1 VTAKLRRATWRR
13 RALALLLPCALACS
27 TRHRSSGPNEEG
39 STRPSKK
46 EARVIELDLT
56 AGAPEALSGGLFAT
70 PASRTY
76 TGLVRALE
84 KGLGASTTAGVFV
97 RLGDGGLD
105 LAQAQEIG
113 DLLARFVK
121 KGVPVV
127 CHADGLSNATAAF
140 VQRACTRRYL
150 GAAGE
155 AETVGLGAQVVY
167 MKSLLDRLKIEVD
180 FLHVGK
186 FKSGPEPLLQDGPSP
201 EAREALDTALGSIR
215 DGWLALAVKPDAKSA
230 LELGPWSPP
239 EAKAHG
245 LVDELG
251 YASDAMADAHRLAKT
266 TATEAVYGPH
276 AGGKRGID
284 LGEIVRTLLGSN
296 NETTSP
302 HVAVVPMQGA
312 ITTNASSPF
321 ASGGITSQSM
331 VKVLAKLAHD
341 DAVKAVVI
349 RIDSPGGSPL
359 ASDLIWH
366 ELMSLRKKK
375 PVLASVGGMAAS
387 GGFYIAS
394 GAQKIYAEP
403 SSIVGSIGVFG
414 GKLVFSPALKEVGVS
429 TYTFPASHAEGAA
442 ERAGYLSPMI
452 PWNDETRARVRS
464 LMQGIYDLFVA
475 RVAEGRKMPA
485 EKVLVSAEG
494 RIWSAPQGLERG
506 LIDRIG
512 GLNDAIVEARRL
524 GKVAAD
530 SPVTVDGGAETILDM
545 LGLSDDDEADTTHV
559 AAALARYQARRTI
572 ALDAIPEP
580 LRPFVTSLSPLFM
593 GESVIAAL
601 PYALDVR

>member
-1 VTAKLRRATWRR
+1 
-13 RALALLLPCALACS
+13 LPWFVACS
-27 TRHRSSGPNEEG
+27 TRHRAGGSTEEG
-39 STRPSKK
+39 STRPGKHDP
-46 EARVIELDLT
+46 RVIEFDLT
-56 AGAPEALSGGLFAT
+56 SGAPEAIAGGLFPL

-84 KGLGASTTAGVFV
+84 KGLAAETTAGVLV

-105 LAQAQEIG
+105 LAQAEEVSE
-113 DLLARFVK
+113 LLTRYSK
-121 KGVPVV
+121 KGLPVV

-150 GAAGE
+150 GPAGE
-155 AETVGLGAQVVY
+155 AETVGLAAQVVY

-180 FLHVGK
+180 FLHVGQ
-186 FKSGPEPLLQDGPSP
+186 FKSGPEPLLQDGPSDA
-201 EAREALDTALGSIR
+201 AREALDFALASTR
-215 DGWLALAVKPDAKSA
+215 EGWLALATKPDAKAA
-230 LELGPWSPP
+230 LELGPFSPP

-251 YASDAMADAHRLAKT
+251 YVSDAVAEARTLAKT
-266 TATEAVYGPH
+266 TATEAVYGPR
-276 AGGKRGID
+276 AGGKRGFDI
-284 LGEIVRTLLGSN
+284 GEIIKTLMGGDNDNS
-296 NETTSP
+296 SP

-312 ITTNASSPF
+312 ITTSAGGPF
-321 ASGGITSQSM
+321 ASSGITSDAM
-331 VKVLAKLAHD
+331 VKVLARLERN

-366 ELMSLRKKK
+366 ELMNLRKKK

-414 GKLVFSPALKEVGVS
+414 GKLVFSPALKEFGISSV
-429 TYTFPASHAEGAA
+429 TFPASHAEGAA
-442 ERAGYLSPMI
+442 ERAGYLSPLI
-452 PWNDETRARVRS
+452 PWNDETRARVRA

-475 RVAEGRKMPA
+475 RVAEGRKMPSA
-485 EKVLVSAEG
+485 KVLVSAEG

-506 LIDRIG
+506 LIDQIG
-512 GLNDAIVEARRL
+512 GLEDAVVEARKL
-524 GKVAAD
+524 GKLAPD
-530 SPVTVDGGAETILDM
+530 SSVTVEGAAEGLLDM
-545 LGLSDDDEADTTHV
+545 LNLGDDDDADAAHV
-559 AAALARYQARRTI
+559 AAAVARYDARKTI
-572 ALDAIPEP
+572 ALDVIPEE
-580 LRPFVTSLSPLFM
+580 LRPFAASLSPLFM
-593 GESVIAAL
+593 GESVVAAL
-601 PYALDVR
+601 PYAFTLH

>member
-1 VTAKLRRATWRR
+1 VTRAARLRRSFA
-13 RALALLLPCALACS
+13 AALLVPLLAACS
-27 TRHRSSGPNEEG
+27 TRHHASSSLEDG
-39 STRPSKK
+39 STRPGKSDP
-46 EARVIELDLT
+46 RVIEVDLT
-56 AGAPEALSGGLFAT
+56 AGAPEASSGGLFSLPAT
-70 PASRTY
+70 RTY

-84 KGLGASTTAGVFV
+84 KGLAEPTTAGVLV

-105 LAQAQEIG
+105 LAQAQEVS
-113 DLLARFVK
+113 DLLARYSK
-121 KGVPVV
+121 KGLPVV

-150 GAAGE
+150 GPAAE
-155 AETVGLGAQVVY
+155 AETVGIAAEVVY
-167 MKSLLDRLKIEVD
+167 MKSLLDRLKVEVD

-201 EAREALDTALGSIR
+201 EAREALDFALGSVR
-215 DGWLALAVKPDAKSA
+215 DGWLSLASKPDAKAA
-230 LELGPWSPP
+230 LELGPFSPP

-251 YASDAMADAHRLAKT
+251 YASDAVAEARKLAKT
-266 TATEAVYGPH
+266 TATEAVFGPR
-276 AGGKRGID
+276 AGGKRGLDIGD
-284 LGEIVRTLLGSN
+284 IIRTLAGGDN
-296 NETTSP
+296 DNTSP
-302 HVAVVPMQGA
+302 HVAVVPMEGA
-312 ITTNASSPF
+312 ITTNAGGPFSS
-321 ASGGITSQSM
+321 SGITSQAM
-331 VKVLAKLAHD
+331 VKVLARLGRN

-366 ELMSLRKKK
+366 ELMNLRKKK

-414 GKLVFSPALKEVGVS
+414 GKLVFSQGLKELGIS
-429 TYTFPASHAEGAA
+429 SYSFPASHADGAA
-442 ERAGYLSPMI
+442 ERAGYLSPLV
-452 PWNDETRARVRS
+452 PWNDETRGRVRA

-485 EKVLVSAEG
+485 EKVLANAEG

-506 LIDRIG
+506 LIDQIG
-512 GLNDAIVEARRL
+512 GLLDAIGEARRL
-524 GKVAAD
+524 GKVAPD
-530 SPVTVDGGAETILDM
+530 SAVTVEGAAEGLLDM
-545 LGLSDDDEADTTHV
+545 LNLSDDDEADTAHIADAV
-559 AAALARYQARRTI
+559 ARYEARKTLP
-572 ALDAIPEP
+572 LDALPEP
-580 LRPFVTSLSPLFM
+580 LRPFAASLAPLFM
-593 GESVIAAL
+593 GESVVAAL
-601 PYALDVR
+601 PYALTIR